1 MINITQKSIIPK
13 FTTSDKL
20 IWSLASFGGA
30 IISGIY
36 ASLLLYFY
44 QVYLGLGA
52 FWIVI
57 AMAIYAVWNAIN
69 DPLFGYISDS
79 KSHKKLGRRIPYMRF
94 TAPLLCLGFILVWF
108 VPVTW
113 DNFSIF
119 LWMLISMLIYDTA
132 YTIIFLA
139 YSALL
144 PEITESDWERGE
156 FQKYSGIFYLLGVI
170 IGFVVPEIL
179 RPKAGQVS
187 LIPLYTGVIVIGIV
201 GTIFILIPT
210 YRFKERPEFTQVD
223 EPLGLIDSFKFT
235 FKSKSFLIVAAAN
248 FMSIFM
254 QTILLGL
261 LFYLGDYVM
270 RVSTIYLV
278 LALFLGLLFGT
289 FFANALAGK
298 FGVVKANQMLLII
311 SACFLIAVP
320 FIPNL
325 LIYVCLFFA
334 GFGISGPLVLTNVL
348 FAQVADEDETK
359 SGVRREAS
367 FFGINA
373 FITKPAQSLALAL
386 AAVLLQMSGFLPARD
401 GEIVLNQPES
411 VIFMI
416 KIIVG
421 LLPGVALLIGALIL
435 HWYPLK
441 GEYLKEIQEKVLKMH
456 EEKHAK
462 LMESQSKS

>member
-1 MINITQKSIIPK
+1 MSEKSIIP
-13 FTTSDKL
+13 TYTIADKL

-36 ASLLLYFY
+36 AALLLYFY

-52 FWIVI
+52 FFI
-57 AMAIYAVWNAIN
+57 ALAAGIYAIWNAIN

-79 KSHKKLGRRIPYMRF
+79 KSSKKLGRRIPYMRY
-94 TAPLLCLGFILVWF
+94 TAPLLGIGFILVWF
-108 VPVTW
+108 VPLTL

-119 LWMLISMLIYDTA
+119 LWMLITMLIYDTA

-144 PEITESDWERGE
+144 PELTESDMERGE
-156 FQKYSGIFYLLGVI
+156 FQKYAGLFYLLGVI
-170 IGFVVPEIL
+170 IGFVVPELL

-187 LIPLYTGVIVIGIV
+187 LLPLYIGVIAVGVI
-201 GTIFILIPT
+201 GTIFIIIPT

-223 EPLGLIDSFKFT
+223 EPLGLVDSFKYT
-235 FKSKSFLIVAAAN
+235 FKSKSFLIVACAN

-254 QTILLGL
+254 QSVLLGL
-261 LFYLGDYVM
+261 MFYLGDYVL
-270 RVSTIYLV
+270 RVSTLYLV
-278 LALFLGLLFGT
+278 LALFVGLIIGT
-289 FFANALAGK
+289 LIANMLAGK
-298 FGVVKANQMLLII
+298 LGVVKANQTLLII

-320 FIPNL
+320 FIPNP
-325 LIYVCLFFA
+325 LIYICLFFA

-348 FAQVADEDETK
+348 FAQIVDEDETK

-367 FFGINA
+367 FFGVNA
-373 FITKPAQSLALAL
+373 FITKPAQSLAIAL
-386 AAVLLQMSGFLPARD
+386 AAILLQMSGFLPARG
-401 GEIVLNQPES
+401 GEIVVDQPES
-411 VIFMI
+411 AIFMI

-421 LLPGVALLIGALIL
+421 FLPGVALLIGALIL

-441 GEYLKEIQEKVLKMH
+441 GDYLIEVQEKVLKMH

-462 LMESQSKS
+462 LMEKQT

>member
-1 MINITQKSIIPK
+1 MKRIIPTY
-13 FTTSDKL
+13 TTKDKL

-36 ASLLLYFY
+36 AVLLLYFY

-52 FWIVI
+52 FWIAI
-57 AMAIYAVWNAIN
+57 AAGIYAIWNAIN
-69 DPLFGYISDS
+69 DPLFGYISDA

-94 TAPLLCLGFILVWF
+94 TAPLLGLGFILVWF
-108 VPVTW
+108 VPLTW

-119 LWMLISMLIYDTA
+119 LWMLITMLIYDTA

-156 FQKYSGIFYLLGVI
+156 FQKFSGIFYLLGTI
-170 IGFVVPEIL
+170 IGFVVPELL

-187 LIPLYTGVIVIGIV
+187 LIPLYIGVIVVGVV
-201 GTIFILIPT
+201 GTIFIIIPT

-223 EPLGLIDSFKFT
+223 KPLGFVDSFKYT
-235 FKSKSFLIVAAAN
+235 FKSKSFLIVACAN

-254 QTILLGL
+254 QTALLGL
-261 LFYLGDYVM
+261 MFYLGDYVLG
-270 RVSTIYLV
+270 VPTIL
-278 LALFLGLLFGT
+278 LIIPMFLGLIIGT
-289 FFANALAGK
+289 LFANMFTKRL
-298 FGVVKANQMLLII
+298 GVVKANQMLLII
-311 SACFLIAVP
+311 SAIFLISIP
-320 FIPNL
+320 FIPDP

-348 FAQVADEDETK
+348 FAQIADEDETK

-367 FFGINA
+367 FFGVNA
-373 FITKPAQSLALAL
+373 FITKPAQSLAIAL
-386 AAVLLQMSGFLPARD
+386 AAILLQLSGFLTPGPGGA
-401 GEIVLNQPES
+401 IIINQPES

-416 KIIVG
+416 KIIIG
-421 LLPGVALLIGALIL
+421 FLPGVALLIGALIL
-435 HWYPLK
+435 NWYPLK
-441 GEYLKEIQEKVLKMH
+441 GDYLKEVQEKVLKMH

-462 LMESQSKS
+462 LLEKQT

>member
-1 MINITQKSIIPK
+1 MSEKSIIP
-13 FTTSDKL
+13 TYTIADKL
-20 IWSLASFGGA
+20 IWSLANFGGA

-52 FWIVI
+52 FWIAI
-57 AMAIYAVWNAIN
+57 AAGIYAIWNAIN

-79 KSHKKLGRRIPYMRF
+79 KSSKKLGRRIPYMRY
-94 TAPLLCLGFILVWF
+94 TAPLLGIGFILVWF
-108 VPVTW
+108 VPLTL

-119 LWMLISMLIYDTA
+119 LWMLITMLIYDTA
-132 YTIIFLA
+132 YTIIFLV

-144 PEITESDWERGE
+144 PELTESDIERGE
-156 FQKYSGIFYLLGVI
+156 FQKYAGLFYLLGVI
-170 IGFVVPEIL
+170 IGFVVPELL

-187 LIPLYTGVIVIGIV
+187 LLPLYIGVIAVGVI
-201 GTIFILIPT
+201 GTIFIIIPT

-223 EPLGLIDSFKFT
+223 EPLGLVDSFKYT
-235 FKSKSFLIVAAAN
+235 FKSKSFLIVACAN

-254 QTILLGL
+254 QSVLLGL
-261 LFYLGDYVM
+261 MFYLGDYVM
-270 RVSTIYLV
+270 RVSTLYLV
-278 LALFLGLLFGT
+278 LALFVGLIIGT
-289 FFANALAGK
+289 LIANMLAGK
-298 FGVVKANQMLLII
+298 LGVVKANQTLLII

-320 FIPNL
+320 FIPNP
-325 LIYVCLFFA
+325 LIYICLFFA

-348 FAQVADEDETK
+348 FAQIVDEDETK

-367 FFGINA
+367 FFGVNA
-373 FITKPAQSLALAL
+373 FITKPAQSLAIAL
-386 AAVLLQMSGFLPARD
+386 AAILLQMSGFLPARG
-401 GEIVLNQPES
+401 GEIVVDQPES
-411 VIFMI
+411 AIFMI

-421 LLPGVALLIGALIL
+421 FLPGVALLIGALIL

-441 GEYLKEIQEKVLKMH
+441 GDYLIEVQEKVLKMH

-462 LMESQSKS
+462 LMEKQT

>member
-1 MINITQKSIIPK
+1 
-13 FTTSDKL
+13 
-20 IWSLASFGGA
+20 
-30 IISGIY
+30 
-36 ASLLLYFY
+36 
-44 QVYLGLGA
+44 
-52 FWIVI
+52 
-57 AMAIYAVWNAIN
+57 
-69 DPLFGYISDS
+69 
-79 KSHKKLGRRIPYMRF
+79 
-94 TAPLLCLGFILVWF
+94 
-108 VPVTW
+108 
-113 DNFSIF
+113 
-119 LWMLISMLIYDTA
+119 MLIYDTA

>member
-1 MINITQKSIIPK
+1 MITITQKSIIPT

-52 FWIVI
+52 FWIAI
-57 AMAIYAVWNAIN
+57 AFAMYAIWNAVN

-94 TAPLLCLGFILVWF
+94 TAPLLGLGFILIWF
-108 VPVTW
+108 VPLTW

-119 LWMLISMLIYDTA
+119 LWMLITMLIYDTA

-156 FQKYSGIFYLLGVI
+156 FQKFSGIFYLLGTV
-170 IGFVVPEIL
+170 IGFVVPELL
-179 RPKAGQVS
+179 RPRAGQVS
-187 LIPLYTGVIVIGIV
+187 LIPLYTGVIVIGII

-210 YRFKERPEFTQVD
+210 YKFKERPEFTQVD
-223 EPLGLIDSFKFT
+223 EPLGLIDSFKYT
-235 FKSKSFLIVAAAN
+235 IKSKSFLIVSFAN

-254 QTILLGL
+254 QSILLGL
-261 LFYLGDYVM
+261 MFYLGDYVM

-278 LALFLGLLFGT
+278 LALFLGLIIGT
-289 FFANALAGK
+289 FFANILAGK
-298 FGVVKANQMLLII
+298 LGVAKANQTLLII
-311 SACFLIAVP
+311 SACFLISMP
-320 FIPNL
+320 FIPNP
-325 LIYVCLFFA
+325 LIYLCLFFA

-386 AAVLLQMSGFLPARD
+386 AAVLLQMSGFLPAR
-401 GEIVLNQPES
+401 GGKIVLDQPES
-411 VIFMI
+411 AIFMI
-416 KIIVG
+416 KIIMG

-441 GEYLKEIQEKVLKMH
+441 GEYLKEVQEKVLKMH

>member
-1 MINITQKSIIPK
+1 MSEKSIIP
-13 FTTSDKL
+13 TYTIADKL

-36 ASLLLYFY
+36 AALLLYFY

-52 FWIVI
+52 FWIAI
-57 AMAIYAVWNAIN
+57 AAGIYAIWNAIN

-79 KSHKKLGRRIPYMRF
+79 KSSKKLGRRIPYMRY
-94 TAPLLCLGFILVWF
+94 TAPLLGIGFILVWF
-108 VPVTW
+108 VPLTL

-119 LWMLISMLIYDTA
+119 LWMLITMLIYDTA
-132 YTIIFLA
+132 YTIIFLV

-144 PEITESDWERGE
+144 PELTESDMERGE
-156 FQKYSGIFYLLGVI
+156 FQKYAGLFYLLGVI
-170 IGFVVPEIL
+170 IGFVVPELL

-187 LIPLYTGVIVIGIV
+187 LLPLYIGVIAVGVI
-201 GTIFILIPT
+201 GTIFIIIPT

-223 EPLGLIDSFKFT
+223 EPLGLVDSFKYT
-235 FKSKSFLIVAAAN
+235 FKSKSFLIVACAN

-254 QTILLGL
+254 QSVLLGL
-261 LFYLGDYVM
+261 MFYLGDYVL
-270 RVSTIYLV
+270 RVSTLYLV
-278 LALFLGLLFGT
+278 LALFVGLIIGT
-289 FFANALAGK
+289 LIANMLAGK
-298 FGVVKANQMLLII
+298 LGVVKANQTLLII

-320 FIPNL
+320 FIPNP
-325 LIYVCLFFA
+325 LIYICLFFA

-348 FAQVADEDETK
+348 FAQIVDEDETK

-367 FFGINA
+367 FFGVNA
-373 FITKPAQSLALAL
+373 FITKPAQSLAIAL
-386 AAVLLQMSGFLPARD
+386 AAILLQMSGFLPARG
-401 GEIVLNQPES
+401 GEIVVDQPES
-411 VIFMI
+411 AIFMI

-421 LLPGVALLIGALIL
+421 FLPGVALLMGALIL

-441 GEYLKEIQEKVLKMH
+441 GDYLKEVQEKVLKMH

-462 LMESQSKS
+462 LMEKQT

>member
-1 MINITQKSIIPK
+1 MSEKSIIP
-13 FTTSDKL
+13 TYTIADKL

-36 ASLLLYFY
+36 AALLLYFY

-52 FWIVI
+52 FFI
-57 AMAIYAVWNAIN
+57 AIAAGIYAIWNAIN

-79 KSHKKLGRRIPYMRF
+79 KSSKKLGRRIPYMRY
-94 TAPLLCLGFILVWF
+94 TAPLLGIGFILVWF
-108 VPVTW
+108 VPLTL

-119 LWMLISMLIYDTA
+119 LWMLITMLIYDTA
-132 YTIIFLA
+132 YTIIFLV

-144 PEITESDWERGE
+144 PELTESDMERGE
-156 FQKYSGIFYLLGVI
+156 FQKYAGLFYLLGVI
-170 IGFVVPEIL
+170 IGFVVPELL

-187 LIPLYTGVIVIGIV
+187 LLPLYIGVIAVGVI
-201 GTIFILIPT
+201 GTIFIIIPT

-223 EPLGLIDSFKFT
+223 EPLGLVDSFKYT
-235 FKSKSFLIVAAAN
+235 FKSKSFLIVACAN

-254 QTILLGL
+254 QSVLLGL
-261 LFYLGDYVM
+261 MFYLGDYVL
-270 RVSTIYLV
+270 RVSTLYLV
-278 LALFLGLLFGT
+278 LALFVGLIIGT
-289 FFANALAGK
+289 LIANMLAGK
-298 FGVVKANQMLLII
+298 LGVVKANQTLLII

-320 FIPNL
+320 FIPNP
-325 LIYVCLFFA
+325 LIYICLFFA

-348 FAQVADEDETK
+348 FAQIVDEDETK

-367 FFGINA
+367 FFGVNA
-373 FITKPAQSLALAL
+373 FITKPAQSLAIAL
-386 AAVLLQMSGFLPARD
+386 AAILLQMSGFLPARG
-401 GEIVLNQPES
+401 GEIVVDQPES
-411 VIFMI
+411 AIFMI

-421 LLPGVALLIGALIL
+421 FLPGVALLIGALIL

-441 GEYLKEIQEKVLKMH
+441 GDYLIEVQEKVLKMH

-462 LMESQSKS
+462 LLEKQT